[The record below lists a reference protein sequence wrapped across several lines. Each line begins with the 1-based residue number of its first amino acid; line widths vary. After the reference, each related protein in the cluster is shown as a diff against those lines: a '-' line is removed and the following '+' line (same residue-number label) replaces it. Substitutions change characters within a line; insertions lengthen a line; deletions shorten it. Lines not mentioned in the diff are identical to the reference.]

1 MKNPRQEQT
10 NRLANSMGYLMAYD
24 FTHDPERNPEI
35 TKPKSDLEFA
45 LDVAFPKRHVN
56 KVLNELKKKM
66 LSSVDIPGSIAENKL
81 ERIKG
86 NVMLAY
92 AKELKRPVRF
102 AKKGECQYTIE
113 LESKRKVKPDD
124 KSEKLFNGL
133 LSTRQAAEVLKIS
146 VMNLQQHRRTGKVS
160 AEKIGN
166 RMFFKPEEVE
176 RFRIQRAI
184 DKL

>member
-1 MKNPRQEQT
+1 MKNPKQEQT

-35 TKPKSDLEFA
+35 AKPKSDLEFA
-45 LDVAFPKRHVN
+45 LDVAFPKRHMN
-56 KVLNELKKKM
+56 KVLNELKKNM

-92 AKELKRPVRF
+92 AKEMKRPVRF
-102 AKKGECQYTIE
+102 AKQGECQYTME
-113 LESKRKVKPDD
+113 LEQ
-124 KSEKLFNGL
+124 EKLKNPRPEKVGVGL
-133 LSTRQAAEVLKIS
+133 LNVKEAAKALGITTY
-146 VMNLQQHRRTGKVS
+146 NLQNVKRRGEIEST
-160 AEKIGN
+160 KIGG
-166 RMFFKPEEVE
+166 RFFFTPEEVE

>member
-35 TKPKSDLEFA
+35 TKPKSDLELA
-45 LDVAFPKRHVN
+45 LDVAFPKRHMN

-66 LSSVDIPGSIAENKL
+66 LASVEIPGSIAENKL

-92 AKELKRPVRF
+92 AKEMKRPVRF
-102 AKKGECQYTIE
+102 AKQGECQYTME
-113 LESKRKVKPDD
+113 LEKERVP
-124 KSEKLFNGL
+124 
-133 LSTRQAAEVLKIS
+133 
-146 VMNLQQHRRTGKVS
+146 KVS
-160 AEKIGN
+160 KPEDDLISTAKAAKIMDIQPSNLSSIRKSGKIESTKIGG
-166 RMFFKPEEVE
+166 RFFFTPEEVE

>member
-10 NRLANSMGYLMAYD
+10 DRLANSMGYLMAYD

-45 LDVAFPKRHVN
+45 LDVAFPKRHMN

-66 LSSVDIPGSIAENKL
+66 LASVEIPGSIAENKL
-81 ERIKG
+81 ERLKG

-92 AKELKRPVRF
+92 AKEMKRPVRF
-102 AKKGECQYTIE
+102 AKQGECQYTIE
-113 LESKRKVKPDD
+113 LEKQKQDKP
-124 KSEKLFNGL
+124 EKPEQLFNGL
-133 LSTRQAAEVLKIS
+133 LSNKQAAQILGVTPD
-146 VMNLQQHRRTGKVS
+146 NLQQHRRMGKIQ
-160 AEKIGN
+160 AQKIGN

>member
-10 NRLANSMGYLMAYD
+10 DRLANSMGYLMAYD

-45 LDVAFPKRHVN
+45 LDVAFPKRHMN

-66 LSSVDIPGSIAENKL
+66 LASVQIPGSIAENKL

-102 AKKGECQYTIE
+102 AKPGECQYTME
-113 LESKRKVKPDD
+113 LEKESRNRIIESKPDD
-124 KSEKLFNGL
+124 GLISTAKAAKILEVQPSNLNAIRKSG
-133 LSTRQAAEVLKIS
+133 KIA
-146 VMNLQQHRRTGKVS
+146 
-160 AEKIGN
+160 AEKIGG
-166 RMFFKPEEVE
+166 RFFFKPEEVE
-176 RFRIQRAI
+176 RYRIQRAI

>member
-10 NRLANSMGYLMAYD
+10 DRLANSMGYLMAYD

-45 LDVAFPKRHVN
+45 LDVAFPKRHMN

-66 LSSVDIPGSIAENKL
+66 LASVEIPGSIAENKL
-81 ERIKG
+81 ERLKG

-92 AKELKRPVRF
+92 AKEMKRPVRF
-102 AKKGECQYTIE
+102 AKQGECQYTIE
-113 LESKRKVKPDD
+113 IERERTPKVSKPED
-124 KSEKLFNGL
+124 GL
-133 LSTRQAAEVLKIS
+133 LTTTNAAKILEVQPSNLNAIRKAGKI
-146 VMNLQQHRRTGKVS
+146 TAVS
-160 AEKIGN
+160 IGG
-166 RMFFKPEEVE
+166 RFFFTPEEVE
-176 RFRIQRAI
+176 RYRIQRAI